1 MWTRAEL
8 KQRAKGVLKQSYL
21 KALLVSFI
29 LFLAGAHNSG
39 TSSGGQTG
47 QGNVRNIIENPGDI
61 MGNGNIISHGF
72 WSLQPVIFQWLIVFG
87 TITVIAALLFRFL
100 IGYPL
105 EVGGRQYFKR
115 ATQYDIN
122 MGYLGYAFNGE
133 GYWNII
139 KAMLYRAVLNFLWYL
154 LLIIPGIVKSYAY
167 SMVPYILS
175 DNPHIGYSRAVELS
189 QQMTHG
195 EKFDMFVLDLS
206 FIGWYLLGALLFG
219 VGVLLVNPYVDS
231 TKAELYM
238 VLRQKAVEQGYT
250 WHEELGLM
258 PEEA

>member
-8 KQRAKGVLKQSYL
+8 KERAKGVLKQSYL
-21 KALLVSFI
+21 KALLVSFV
-29 LFLAGAHNSG
+29 LFLVGTHNSG
-39 TSSGGQTG
+39 GSSGGRSN
-47 QGNVRNIIENPGDI
+47 QGNIRNIIENRGDI
-61 MGNGNIISHGF
+61 LGNRNIISDTF
-72 WSLQPVIFQWLIVFG
+72 WNFQPIIFQWLVIFG
-87 TITVIAALLFRFL
+87 ILAVVAALLFRLL
-100 IGYPL
+100 IGYSV

-122 MGYLGYAFNGE
+122 MGYLGYGFNGE
-133 GYWNII
+133 YYWDII
-139 KAMLYRAVLNFLWYL
+139 KAMLYRGVLNFLWYL

-175 DNPHIGYSRAVELS
+175 DNPHIGHSRALELS
-189 QQMTHG
+189 EQMTNG

-219 VGVLLVNPYVDS
+219 LGVFLVNPYVDS

-238 VLRQKAVEQGYT
+238 VLRQKALEKGYT
-250 WHEELGLM
+250 YNEELGLM
-258 PEEA
+258 PEA